1 MLSSEEIILTNALTV
16 CSNVQRGRYLGVVK
30 DQLTF
35 ARQTGRLVEE
45 AISHA
50 THVMAIPPILLS
62 CAVELH
68 HCSEKKVIFRV
79 PAWGAIG
86 YNDRRILKHPLRN
99 QAKAWMASKVDL
111 RDKSLQLDILS
122 GDPLDWQQILGNA
135 GGGEGDRKSPRAY
148 AQQDFFSV
156 EQGKGTTKRN
166 CGGLPMEDSMTV
178 YRTGGKRRR
187 IGDNHARNVE
197 TPGEMNTGR
206 LSINESLVPSR
217 VVKMEQTDD
226 VRTVL
231 VLLTDANQP
240 RRLGTA
246 SMNVARPYKDGA
258 APPIMRGMFQE
269 ETEMFLRR
277 CAISDAERKW
287 SDGGRCTPSKSTEIT
302 FPSPQHGSGA
312 IVSPERIPSFYVLLP
327 HFRDVL
333 RDEIHHRVTAVE
345 RGMNVAMA
353 AVESLGRQYQ
363 ALAQEVSAIQE
374 FMQIPNT
381 DPRRAMSNPPART
394 LSSAAILPSVSI
406 LPHDGHPRSI
416 SLPPSPALHE
426 TPNSAFPE
434 LPAIEGL
441 SVVPP
446 RQINVARSH
455 DHLPQA
461 GLVTEPVHACN
472 GSEPAPVGKEISQAC
487 EGSEVVGNAE
497 SNALVPGPTQVGQR
511 DLTEALLWLLSLSED
526 YIQTGFITARCCGC
540 RGDSYSRPSQKQKAN
555 FTYQVK
561 AKGLHDLLIN
571 MKDKLIRFWPGR
583 PALQISCS
591 SMEW

>member
-166 CGGLPMEDSMTV
+166 CGGLPMEESMTV

-187 IGDNHARNVE
+187 MGDNHAGNVE

-231 VLLTDANQP
+231 VSLTDANQP

-246 SMNVARPYKDGA
+246 SMNVARPVINVEYNASRYAVQRRGGSSNHAGNVPGRNRNVFTAMRHQRCREVVDKRHLHYLNQEVVGWWPLHPEQVYGNYIPVTA
-258 APPIMRGMFQE
+258 AWLGRQLYLQNASHHF
-269 ETEMFLRR
+269 
-277 CAISDAERKW
+277 
-287 SDGGRCTPSKSTEIT
+287 SDGLSLTMGRTD
-302 FPSPQHGSGA
+302 
-312 IVSPERIPSFYVLLP
+312 VLLP

-394 LSSAAILPSVSI
+394 LSSAAILPSVRI
-406 LPHDGHPRSI
+406 LPHDGHPRST

-487 EGSEVVGNAE
+487 EGSEVVGDAE
-497 SNALVPGPTQVGQR
+497 SNALVPGPTQVGQH

-540 RGDSYSRPSQKQKAN
+540 RGDSYSVSLAP
-555 FTYQVK
+555 
-561 AKGLHDLLIN
+561 
-571 MKDKLIRFWPGR
+571 
-583 PALQISCS
+583 
-591 SMEW
+591 